1 MNSVKANFGEAPSG
15 HLRKYRVAI
24 PPACHSEAYQ
34 GTTTKRRGLHRLPDH
49 PRQIIA

>member
-15 HLRKYRVAI
+15 PYVNIESLSHPLAI
-24 PPACHSEAYQ
+24 P
-34 GTTTKRRGLHRLPDH
+34 RRIRAQPQRDVGCIVFPDH